1 MANSYKKQSSGLI
14 SNAFGVAKKLTES
27 GVDLISTVAP
37 GSVAKLNQSPKDDEF
52 IEGKVKE
59 SQGMEQKKYDNP
71 QQMIREHFPKV
82 TQQLLGRHFNKVNN
96 VAHFISPDLNHKIA
110 DYFFDKL
117 DDFASS
123 VSSVD
128 HVLKEVGAKSLEEL
142 ANDPS
147 RATRISQALA
157 NQNKLIAALQG
168 AVTGASGIIGT
179 AIDIPSSLTLTLRAI
194 YQTGRAHGFELN
206 RESEQGIVEYIFRQ
220 VDLATLA
227 EKQTLLVGLR
237 TLSNVIETQN
247 VQQLQSLLGSSNDF
261 SAIQNLLSNADG
273 TYKWSWL
280 NSAPKISILAKLAP
294 LAGAGIGAVYSW
306 KLIEDANSKAEA
318 IFSQAQQYRLQHPDE
333 QIDIIAAY
341 EKSQALFEQASPVL
355 LKAPENETV
364 KQSAKQEIEFDQVQ
378 TEPSDNQVI
387 TEVRIEHKPEEK
399 AEVESVSEGLKKLAE
414 THVESTPEPKSPSS
428 QNKTP
433 AKTAK
438 ASTTA
443 KDKADAA
450 KTVAK
455 TDTAAKK
462 AKEAE
467 TKAVKSTVVKKSQ
480 TSEKT
485 QKKDEKSPDDSAPL
499 GTAEVIGK
507 AVKLTAETVKDT
519 AKNSAAD
526 TSSLLTKKAENPK
539 PI

>member
-1 MANSYKKQSSGLI
+1 MANSYKKQSRGLI
-14 SNAFGVAKKLTES
+14 SNALGVAKKLTNT

-37 GSVAKLNQSPKDDEF
+37 GSVAKLNHPPKDDEI

-59 SQGMEQKKYDNP
+59 SQGMEQKKFENP

-82 TQQLLGRHFNKVNN
+82 TQQILGRHYNKVNN

-123 VSSVD
+123 ISSVN
-128 HVLKEVGAKSLEEL
+128 HVLKEVGAKNLEEL
-142 ANDPS
+142 AKDPARS
-147 RATRISQALA
+147 SRISQALA

-168 AVTGASGIIGT
+168 AVTGASGVIGT

-206 RESEQGIVEYIFRQ
+206 RESEQGVVEYIFRQ

-237 TLSNVIETQN
+237 TIANVVETQN

-261 SAIQNLLSNADG
+261 SVIQNWLSNQDG
-273 TYKWSWL
+273 GYKWTWL
-280 NSAPKISILAKLAP
+280 NSIPKISILSKLTP

-306 KLIEDANSKAEA
+306 KLIDDANKKAEEVFA
-318 IFSQAQQYRLQHPDE
+318 QAQQYRLQHPNE
-333 QIDIIAAY
+333 QVDIIEAY

-355 LKAPENETV
+355 LKQPEVSTANLT
-364 KQSAKQEIEFDQVQ
+364 IEFDTVQ
-378 TEPSDNQVI
+378 TEQSDNQVI

-399 AEVESVSEGLKKLAE
+399 PEIESISEGLKKLAA
-414 THVESTPEPKSPSS
+414 THVESNTEATTQSPQDKTESKSKITTRTPKAQVEKSRADT
-428 QNKTP
+428 K
-433 AKTAK
+433 AKSAP
-438 ASTTA
+438 
-443 KDKADAA
+443 
-450 KTVAK
+450 VAK
-455 TDTAAKK
+455 KPQVSAEK
-462 AKEAE
+462 AEKNA
-467 TKAVKSTVVKKSQ
+467 VVKKSQ
-480 TSEKT
+480 ATEKT
-485 QKKDEKSPDDSAPL
+485 NEKNEKSPDSSTPL
-499 GTAEVIGK
+499 GAAKVITK
-507 AVKLTAETVKDT
+507 AVKLTAEAVKDT
-519 AKNSAAD
+519 AKNSDAD
-526 TSSLLTKKAENPK
+526 ASSLLTKKAENPK